1 MAIVWFVVL
10 VAVLAAVWFG
20 LIVGAAAGWCALC
33 AALGRAN
40 KDIVAFLRGELLS
53 PKPEAAH
60 KEHGMTE
67 NYIVWVILLVL
78 TMVEVALAYMQVNLL
93 VMLVT
98 LIGLS
103 LLKAGLIVGFFMH
116 MKFERKSFVL
126 TIIPATVITILL
138 LDVVFPDGMRANAF
152 RDERM
157 QIEVDAHEV
166 TEHSEESH

>member
-1 MAIVWFVVL
+1 
-10 VAVLAAVWFG
+10 
-20 LIVGAAAGWCALC
+20 
-33 AALGRAN
+33 
-40 KDIVAFLRGELLS
+40 
-53 PKPEAAH
+53 
-60 KEHGMTE
+60 
-67 NYIVWVILLVL
+67 
-78 TMVEVALAYMQVNLL
+78 MVEVALAYMQVNLL

-116 MKFERKSFVL
+116 MKFEKKSFVL
-126 TIIPATVITILL
+126 TIIPATVVTILL

-166 TEHSEESH
+166 TEHSGESH

>member
-1 MAIVWFVVL
+1 MGIVWFVL
-10 VAVLAAVWFG
+10 LLAVLAGVWLG
-20 LIVGAAAGWCALC
+20 LIFGAAAGWCALC

-67 NYIVWVILLVL
+67 NYIVWGVLLTL
-78 TMVEVALAYMQVNLL
+78 TVVEVGLAYMQVNLL

-103 LLKAGLIVGFFMH
+103 LIKAALIVGFFMH
-116 MKFERKSFVL
+116 MKFEKKSFVL
-126 TIIPATVITILL
+126 TIIPATVVTILL
-138 LDVVFPDGMRANAF
+138 LDVLFPDGMRALAF

-157 QIEVDAHEV
+157 QLEVDAKPV
-166 TEHSEESH
+166 EHAGESH